1 MIIQLKKF
9 GTVLTSRP
17 SGKEAYAAF
26 LSYLNDILENELIEI
41 NFEGVLV
48 LSPSWADEFLRP
60 IIEKYHDRLKLLNLD
75 NPSVQAT
82 LRFLNL
88 LNNN

>member
-17 SGKEAYAAF
+17 AGKEALAAF
-26 LSYLNDILENELIEI
+26 LPYLDNVPADEKIDID
-41 NFEGVLV
+41 FDGVLV
-48 LSPSWADEFLRP
+48 LSPSWADEFVLHLR
-60 IIEKYHDRLKLLNLD
+60 ERFHDRLIFTNIN

-82 LRFLNL
+82 LKFLHL
-88 LNNN
+88 I

>member
-17 SGKEAYAAF
+17 AGKEALAAF
-26 LSYLNDILENELIEI
+26 LPYLDNVPADEKIDID
-41 NFEGVLV
+41 FDGVLV
-48 LSPSWADEFLRP
+48 LSPSWADEFLRMLV
-60 IIEKYHDRLKLLNLD
+60 ERYHDRLTLRNTD

-82 LRFLNL
+82 LTFLHL
-88 LNNN
+88 I